1 MVQIATDNLRIPV
14 PVGSEDVI
22 FICRRPKAREISN
35 FLNNRWRRGPRGKI
49 VDRLY
54 EARREFVD
62 SVLID
67 VENVT
72 WKTAAGETL
81 PLNSSTQ
88 LSDRD
93 RELWSEIMGEPVTG
107 WKDLIPLNWK
117 SAVAMQFED
126 ALALS
131 SEDEEGNSPGASSNS

>member
-1 MVQIATDNLRIPV
+1 MVQIASDNLRIPV
-14 PVGSEDVI
+14 PVGNEDVV
-22 FICRRPKAREISN
+22 FICRRPRAKEIST

-62 SVLID
+62 SILID

-72 WKTAAGETL
+72 WKTAAGDAA
-81 PLNSSTQ
+81 PLNAATS
-88 LSDRD
+88 LSEADRQH
-93 RELWSEIMGEPVTG
+93 WSDVLGEPVTS

-117 SAVAMQFED
+117 SAVAMHFED
-126 ALALS
+126 ALNLS
-131 SEDEEGNSPGASSNS
+131 GEDEEGN